1 MRKETDLSKV
11 KTVAKTFLMQ
21 DIKET
26 PMSPLVVKHPFTD
39 SALIVAQDSEG
50 RVTHTNLLEDE
61 HARRDWQKQMEKQIE
76 LARSAF
82 HIHFMIAKPY
92 RLAFLKYARPFL
104 SRADFSEI
112 LSDAWIR
119 SEYPSYDPN
128 VNQSEQ
134 LAMFRAADPAVLM
147 DEDEY
152 ETFSSLEDSITV
164 YRGVTSYNAENV
176 KALSWTLNYDT
187 AVWFAHRF
195 GEDGTVYEAQVA
207 KKHILALFNSKSEQE
222 VIVDP
227 QHLIEI
233 SEAQVMDDGLSLSR

>member
-11 KTVAKTFLMQ
+11 KTLAITFLMQ

-39 SALIVAQDSEG
+39 SALIVTQNSEG
-50 RVTHTNLLEDE
+50 KVTHTNLLDDKN
-61 HARRDWQKQMEKQIE
+61 ARRDWRKQMEKQIG
-76 LARSAF
+76 LTQSAF
-82 HIHFMIAKPY
+82 HIHLLITKPY
-92 RLAFLKYARPFL
+92 RLAFLKFARPFL

-112 LSDAWIR
+112 LSDAWIH
-119 SEYPSYDPN
+119 SEYPSFDPN
-128 VNQSEQ
+128 VNQNEQ

-152 ETFSSLEDSITV
+152 EKFCSLEDSVTV
-164 YRGVTSYNAENV
+164 YRGVTSYNAENI

-207 KKHILALFNSKSEQE
+207 KKYILALFNSKSEQE